1 MKNIYKWRLT
11 CSTHGTVYNYNE
23 DDTLEPKCPHIDTDT
38 ITASVI
44 VDSLSKEIIGTE
56 ALTGKTSDKLKVRGL
71 FFTAT
76 KNQVTEIDW
85 TIAEDIYIKDGRFL
99 TDKSIF
105 GDRIT
110 VELHHPTLGLLHT
123 FVSDCP
129 IEKNG
134 ETAIKDET
142 MSEQNFNG
150 LILKIK
156 YDSKGLTDDVEC
168 ALRIEDAL

>member
-11 CSTHGTVYNYNE
+11 CSTHGTVYNYSE
-23 DDTLEPKCPHIDTDT
+23 DDVTAPNCPHVDTDT
-38 ITASVI
+38 ITDSVI

-56 ALTGKTSDKLKVRGL
+56 TLTGKTSDKLKVRGL

-76 KNQVTEIDW
+76 KNQVTEVDW
-85 TIAEDIYIKDGRFL
+85 SITEDIYIKDGRFL
-99 TDKSIF
+99 SDKNVF

-110 VELHHPTLGLLHT
+110 VELHHPVAGLQHI
-123 FVSDCP
+123 FVNDCP

-142 MSEQNFNG
+142 MSELNFNG
-150 LILKIK
+150 LILKVK

-168 ALRIEDAL
+168 SLRIDGAV